1 MCALCTIGCGVWES
15 LYGYKFQDYLL
26 WEDFVSDNRHLGA
39 TVIAALVFLSYVII
53 LNTVVPISLY
63 VR

>member
-1 MCALCTIGCGVWES
+1 MCALCTIGSGFWES
-15 LYGYKFQDYLL
+15 FYGYNFQTYLA
-26 WEDFVSDNRHLGA
+26 WEEFVADNRHVGSL
-39 TVIAALVFLSYVII
+39 VIAALVFLSYVII